1 MTRCGKIEKQLIS
14 GRFMLNPAIKQATYQ
29 DIIDLPENIVGEL
42 INGYLETHPRPAP
55 KHAVASS
62 SLTAEFVLPFQ
73 KGRNG
78 PGGWWII
85 AEPECHLGCD
95 ILVPDLAGWRRQRMP
110 TLPTTAW
117 FDVVPD
123 WICEVLSPSTA
134 RLDRI
139 VKMPIYAKLGV
150 AYLWLIDPILQTLE
164 AYELHDQHWVLNG
177 SYADAQPI
185 TIAPF
190 TEHTFSLSD
199 LWE

>member
-1 MTRCGKIEKQLIS
+1 
-14 GRFMLNPAIKQATYQ
+14 MLNPAIKLATYQ
-29 DIIDLPENIVGEL
+29 DIVDLPENIVGEL
-42 INGYLETHPRPAP
+42 INGQLETHPRPAP

-85 AEPECHLGCD
+85 AEPECHLGHD
-95 ILVPDLAGWRRQRMP
+95 VLVPDLAGWRRQRMP

-134 RLDRI
+134 RLDRT
-139 VKMPIYAKLGV
+139 VKMAVYASLGV
-150 AYLWLIDPILQTLE
+150 TYLWLLDPILQTLE
-164 AYELHDQHWVLNG
+164 TYELHDQHWLLNG
-177 SYADAQPI
+177 SYADDHPI
-185 TIAPF
+185 AVAPF
-190 TEHTFSLSD
+190 EEHTFSLSD